1 MIHSL
6 SIQSSPRAR
15 QRGSVFLICLLLIT
29 VLTLTASSF
38 SLASGSTL
46 DVVRD
51 EHSSLQAEFLA
62 ESGIAFA
69 LRQIVLDPEWAGT
82 GGDSMQ
88 LGEAGSFSVENL
100 GTGPGGGVLLRVTGV
115 DGESQS
121 TLQAEVDPGSGGPGS
136 MIKSCG
142 LVTYGG
148 SIDINNIHVLTGNVL
163 IVDDTDGVRDWSP
176 SLEEWLQPPI
186 ADGTILA
193 NNVSVPGILYTYKS
207 PLNGITAGGRVT
219 VTAPVRTPRLN
230 LDSFL
235 VPNANTMIV
244 TNPVLKNL
252 TTTKTVV
259 MNVPAGAFIDITK
272 CNLKGGLVVYAESS
286 YTPRSEPRNTIQWSN
301 SKFGSETPTGVV
313 AGLGIIAPAAAVTH
327 SYQQTAGYGLFLV
340 KSAEHLNAVTINKGA
355 MMVLDYMDQTNNLD
369 ITYDESMWSDSL
381 MGMLDFGVSETK
393 LLSIQEYYPEQ

>member
-313 AGLGIIAPAAAVTH
+313 AGLGIIAPAAAVTNP
-327 SYQQTAGYGLFLV
+327 
-340 KSAEHLNAVTINKGA
+340 NAV
-355 MMVLDYMDQTNNLD
+355 
-369 ITYDESMWSDSL
+369 ITLSNARWEPPRRIRYID
-381 MGMLDFGVSETK
+381 DFDD
-393 LLSIQEYYPEQ
+393 